1 MTMMMTTTTTND
13 TITTATTSIS
23 IYGVNTTTPITTSI
37 LLPPKFVT
45 LDPTWK
51 GNVEDYQLL
60 FGACFSYIF
69 LVEMWDKLLLYRKV
83 TTTTT
88 TTGRAS
94 KHQRQLSPYKINEWR
109 YMLVHL
115 CGCAAY
121 LVNHWFLRSPYYGG
135 FTGLIAVYSYI
146 FWYVWYRLLV
156 RPITTLIATNSE
168 QLPARLWCT
177 SLNTLLLMLCSI
189 PYIVSFILFEYI
201 ANIGVNKIGIC
212 DFWFVVLAY
221 IGTAIVILWRRK

>member
-1 MTMMMTTTTTND
+1 MMTTTKTND
-13 TITTATTSIS
+13 TITTATKIVS
-23 IYGVNTTTPITTSI
+23 IYGVNTTTPITASI

-45 LDPTWK
+45 LDPKWK

-69 LVEMWDKLLLYRKV
+69 LVEMWDKLLLYRK

-88 TTGRAS
+88 TMTGCAS
-94 KHQRQLSPYKINEWR
+94 KHQQQQPPYTINEWR

-121 LVNHWFLRSPYYGG
+121 LVNHWFQHSPYYSG
-135 FTGLIAVYSYI
+135 FTGLLAVYSYI
-146 FWYVWYRLLV
+146 FWYVWFRLLV
-156 RPITTLIATNSE
+156 RPVTKLITTNCE
-168 QLPARLWCT
+168 QLPGRPWCNCF
-177 SLNTLLLMLCSI
+177 NTILLMLSSI
-189 PYIVSFILFEYI
+189 PYILAFIGFEYI
-201 ANIGVNKIGIC
+201 ARIGVNKIGIC
-212 DFWFVVLAY
+212 DFWFVVVAY